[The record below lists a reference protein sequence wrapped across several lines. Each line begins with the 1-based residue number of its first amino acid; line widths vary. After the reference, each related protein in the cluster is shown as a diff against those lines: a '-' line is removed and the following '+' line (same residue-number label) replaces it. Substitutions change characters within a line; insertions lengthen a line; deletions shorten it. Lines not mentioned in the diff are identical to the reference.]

1 MTAQFKNR
9 LVGTIFLVAL
19 GVIIIPDILDGKKTR
34 VEEEFNA
41 IPFAP
46 KVDSLPP
53 LLIDLPNEQEL
64 AATEQADGASGAEQ
78 NGSSQQETLAKKDS
92 GDTKP
97 AAKAVDTP
105 QLEFAKPSYIVQLGT
120 FKNSQNVTRLVAKLR
135 EAGFQA
141 HSYPEPAVEGEL
153 NRVFVGPNV
162 SKKTLEQQQSKLK
175 ELTGLSGKIR
185 EFDPLFK

>member
-64 AATEQADGASGAEQ
+64 VTEVAGDENSPEQTANSEQATSTSTVSE
-78 NGSSQQETLAKKDS
+78 
-92 GDTKP
+92 TKP
-97 AAKAVDTP
+97 ATEPVDAP
-105 QLEFAKPSYIVQLGT
+105 QLEFAKPAYIVQLGT

>member
-19 GVIIIPDILDGKKTR
+19 GVIIIPDVLDGKKTR

-53 LLIDLPNEQEL
+53 LLIDLPNDQEL
-64 AATEQADGASGAEQ
+64 VATELADDASSTEPA
-78 NGSSQQETLAKKDS
+78 GSSDQPTTTAKGS
-92 GDTKP
+92 DTKP
-97 AAKAVDTP
+97 AAEAVDTP
-105 QLEFAKPSYIVQLGT
+105 ELEFAKPAYIVQLGT

>member
-53 LLIDLPNEQEL
+53 LLIDLPNEQALPAAEL
-64 AATEQADGASGAEQ
+64 ADNTSSAGQASDSEQAANAMQ
-78 NGSSQQETLAKKDS
+78 DS
-92 GDTKP
+92 DTKP
-97 AAKAVDTP
+97 VVEVAAKPA
-105 QLEFAKPSYIVQLGT
+105 LEFAKPAYIVQLGT

-135 EAGFQA
+135 DAGFQA

>member
-64 AATEQADGASGAEQ
+64 VATEVADDESSTEQAASLEQ
-78 NGSSQQETLAKKDS
+78 ATSTSTVSE
-92 GDTKP
+92 TKP
-97 AAKAVDTP
+97 ATEPVDAP
-105 QLEFAKPSYIVQLGT
+105 QLEFAKSAYIVQLGT